1 MKNTSDKRS
10 YTKGTRYSVC
20 LVKDMILNE
29 KNSNELDGYHF
40 SRFQKNF
47 IRREKLPSGS
57 SAFQTVLK
65 DISVEDQSV
74 GFRMPRYAQPVKP
87 DRTKTTQLNVAHLDT
102 GKSNLSVKQEPTAKV
117 RRKSAPAFMP
127 RETSRPSTV
136 SIVTRRVH
144 WGEPSVSVCSLEV
157 RPLTHGRPRFL
168 SDNSLNDIKGIL
180 KKTA

>member
-1 MKNTSDKRS
+1 MKNATDKRI
-10 YTKGTRYSVC
+10 YEKGTRFSVS

-40 SRFQKNF
+40 NRFQKNF

-65 DISVEDQSV
+65 DICTEDQSV
-74 GFRMPRYAQPVKP
+74 GFRMPRYAPPVKP
-87 DRTKTTQLNVAHLDT
+87 DRTKTVELNVAHLDT

-127 RETSRPSTV
+127 QETSRPSTV

-144 WGEPSVSVCSLEV
+144 WVEPSISVCSPDV

-180 KKTA
+180 KKTT

>member
-74 GFRMPRYAQPVKP
+74 GIPRYAGSIQP
-87 DRTKTTQLNVAHLDT
+87 DSTKTAQLNVAHLDT

-127 RETSRPSTV
+127 QETSRPSTV

-144 WGEPSVSVCSLEV
+144 WGEPSVSVCSLDV

-180 KKTA
+180 KKTS